1 MRMPMKLINQ
11 LLLSLSLAVLAA
23 CGKPAAGPETAAGE
37 HAEAAEPA
45 KGPNGGRLLVD
56 GAFALELAI
65 FEAGLPPEFHAW
77 ASLDGKPLAPADV
90 QLEVS
95 LARLGGEI
103 DRIGFVS
110 EGGFLRGDAE
120 VRESHSFDVT
130 VTARHAG
137 KEHRWTYESH
147 EGRVRIPADVAAA
160 SKLVTEVAGPARLSE
175 TLILYGQI
183 ATNAEHQREVAARFP
198 GLIRSVR
205 RSIGDTVKAGETL
218 AVIESNLSLEPV
230 ALTAPM
236 AGVITARDANAGEQS
251 GERMLFTI
259 TDPASVWA
267 ELSVFP
273 RDRARVRP
281 GAVVHVRAADGGEA
295 ISGQVSRIG
304 LEAGG
309 NQAVTARVVLDNR
322 SGALPPGTFVTAEV
336 EVGSIEVP
344 LAVKS
349 SSLQQFREASVVF
362 ERIGDQYEARML
374 RLGRR
379 HGEWIE
385 VLDGLKPGAI
395 YVSGNSY
402 LIKADIEKSGAAH
415 DH

>member
-1 MRMPMKLINQ
+1 MRIPMKLAMQ
-11 LLLSLSLAVLAA
+11 LLLSVLLAA
-23 CGKPAAGPETAAGE
+23 CGRENAGPEIAADTHPE
-37 HAEAAEPA
+37 SEQHEA
-45 KGPNGGRLLVD
+45 D
-56 GAFALELAI
+56 
-65 FEAGLPPEFHAW
+65 
-77 ASLDGKPLAPADV
+77 
-90 QLEVS
+90 
-95 LARLGGEI
+95 
-103 DRIGFVS
+103 
-110 EGGFLRGDAE
+110 
-120 VRESHSFDVT
+120 
-130 VTARHAG
+130 
-137 KEHRWTYESH
+137 ESH
-147 EGRVRIPADVAAA
+147 EDRVRIPADVAAA
-160 SKLVTEVAGPARLSE
+160 SKLVTDIAGPARLSE
-175 TLILYGQI
+175 TLSLYGQI

-198 GLIRSVR
+198 GLIKSVR
-205 RSIGDTVKAGETL
+205 RSLGDTVKAGETL

-236 AGVITARDANAGEQS
+236 AGVITARDANPGEQS

-281 GAVVHVRAADGGEA
+281 GAVVSVRAADGGDA
-295 ISGQVSRIG
+295 IAGSVSRIG

-322 SGALPPGTFVTAEV
+322 SGAFPPGTFVTAEV
-336 EVGSIEVP
+336 EVEVGSIDVP
-344 LAVKS
+344 LAVKTS
-349 SSLQQFREASVVF
+349 GLQQFRDASVVF
-362 ERIGDQYEARML
+362 EQIGDQYEVRML
-374 RLGRR
+374 ALGRR
-379 HGEWIE
+379 HGTFVE

>member
-1 MRMPMKLINQ
+1 MKPANIFTLS
-11 LLLSLSLAVLAA
+11 LLLTLLLVA
-23 CGKPAAGPETAAGE
+23 CGRDNNSP
-37 HAEAAEPA
+37 EAAADTQA
-45 KGPNGGRLLVD
+45 K
-56 GAFALELAI
+56 
-65 FEAGLPPEFHAW
+65 
-77 ASLDGKPLAPADV
+77 
-90 QLEVS
+90 
-95 LARLGGEI
+95 
-103 DRIGFVS
+103 S
-110 EGGFLRGDAE
+110 EQHQAAE
-120 VRESHSFDVT
+120 DHDD
-130 VTARHAG
+130 
-137 KEHRWTYESH
+137 
-147 EGRVRIPADVAAA
+147 RVRIPADVAAA
-160 SKLVTEVAGPARLSE
+160 SKLVTEIAGPAKLVE

-198 GLIRSVR
+198 GLIKSVR

-236 AGVITARDANAGEQS
+236 AGVITARDANPGEQS

-281 GAVVHVRAADGGEA
+281 GAVVRVRAADGGDA
-295 ISGQVSRIG
+295 ITGSVSRIG

-322 SGALPPGTFVTAEV
+322 SGAFPPGTFVTADV
-336 EVGSIEVP
+336 EVGSIDVP
-344 LAVKS
+344 LAVKTS
-349 SSLQQFREASVVF
+349 GLQQYREASVVF
-362 ERIGDQYEARML
+362 EQIGDQYQARPL
-374 RLGRR
+374 ALGRR
-379 HGEWIE
+379 HGKWVE
-385 VLDGLKPGAI
+385 VLDGLEPGAI

>member
-1 MRMPMKLINQ
+1 MRTPMKLANQ
-11 LLLSLSLAVLAA
+11 LLLILLLAA
-23 CGKPAAGPETAAGE
+23 CGREDSKPVADTHPE
-37 HAEAAEPA
+37 
-45 KGPNGGRLLVD
+45 
-56 GAFALELAI
+56 
-65 FEAGLPPEFHAW
+65 
-77 ASLDGKPLAPADV
+77 S
-90 QLEVS
+90 
-95 LARLGGEI
+95 
-103 DRIGFVS
+103 
-110 EGGFLRGDAE
+110 
-120 VRESHSFDVT
+120 
-130 VTARHAG
+130 
-137 KEHRWTYESH
+137 EHREAD
-147 EGRVRIPADVAAA
+147 ENQGRVRIPADVAAA
-160 SKLVTEVAGPARLSE
+160 SKLLAEAAGPASLSE
-175 TLILYGQI
+175 TLTLYGKI

-205 RSIGDTVKAGETL
+205 RSLGDTVKAGETL

-273 RDRARVRP
+273 RDRVRVRP

-344 LAVKS
+344 LAVKTS
-349 SSLQQFREASVVF
+349 GLQQFREASVVF
-362 ERIGDQYEARML
+362 ERIGDQYEVRVL
-374 RLGRR
+374 KLGRR
-379 HGEWIE
+379 HGEWVE
-385 VLDGLKPGAI
+385 VLDGLKPGAV

-402 LIKADIEKSGAAH
+402 LIKADIEKSGASH